1 MVSLS
6 KNQLPLISLACLSL
20 IFLISQVLYLIATA
34 FFHKAPSS
42 PTRILQNV
50 PVNLIPSLQK
60 NNSDLAASSQNKA
73 YIALADQ
80 YQYLQM
86 EHKLLNEQIAV
97 AKLRNELAQINTQN
111 DNTTINSTNPTNKIL
126 AANYQLVY
134 LSQENQ
140 RWTATIANDDNYQ
153 SVQAGDQLD
162 DGSKVMA
169 IDQNGVTLLSGQQKL
184 LLTFNDTKKIADLA
198 AAISQK
204 VSSKINE
211 VQQTQNALLAK
222 KVANTDQEINR
233 LAEAEQDVYSGHLH
247 SQAESPH
254 HSDEP
259 FTLDEILLLELPPK
273 NYTIRVAQDGSL
285 SDLKKLIAK
294 FHLDPKAMLFHFKK
308 DQKTEHVLIFGDFAS
323 KEQAED
329 ALNKLPPSLLQLTP
343 QIVTMSEVQQAIK
356 VMH

>member
-1 MVSLS
+1 MISLS
-6 KNQLPLISLACLSL
+6 KNQLPLISTACLCL
-20 IFLISQVLYLIATA
+20 IFLISQIIYLIAVA
-34 FFHKAPSS
+34 FFPKAPSS
-42 PTRILQNV
+42 HTSILQNV
-50 PVNLIPSLQK
+50 PVSAPVSLHK
-60 NNSDLAASSQNKA
+60 NNPDVEANAENKA

-97 AKLRNELAQINTQN
+97 AKLRNELNELNAQ
-111 DNTTINSTNPTNKIL
+111 NSSTANNSNKIPV
-126 AANYQLVY
+126 ANYQLVY

-140 RWTATIANDDNYQ
+140 RWTATIANNNNYQ

-198 AAISQK
+198 AAISQT
-204 VSSKINE
+204 VSSKIND
-211 VQQTQNALLAK
+211 VQQTQNTLLAK
-222 KVANTDQEINR
+222 KVEKTNQELNS
-233 LAEAEQDVYSGHLH
+233 LAQAEQRVYSGHLN
-247 SQAESPH
+247 SQTESP
-254 HSDEP
+254 SNQNEP
-259 FTLDEILLLELPPK
+259 FTLDEILLLELPSK

-308 DQKTEHVLIFGDFAS
+308 NQQTEHVLIFGDFAS